1 MKLVTAAQMRE
12 LEELAVAAGI
22 SGRAMMEEA
31 GLAAAQEA
39 WMAVGASEGRT
50 ILVLCGPG
58 NNGGDGLVAA
68 KHLAGWGADV
78 RVYLLRARDEADPVW
93 LEAREA
99 GVPAESSEGD
109 EDLARLDV
117 LLSEASL
124 VLDALLG
131 TGAGRPIEGGLAGML
146 GRLREARSAP
156 ARPYVIAL
164 DLPTGVDADSG
175 AADPAS
181 VGADLTISF
190 GHSKIGLSQLP
201 GLELAG
207 RVLPVGIGIPPAASA
222 DLPYEQLEFRSVKE
236 TMPRR
241 PAGAHKGSFGT
252 AVVAAGSRRYPGAAR
267 LAAEAAARSGAG
279 LVAVAA
285 PASLQPLLA
294 AGLPDAVHEPLVPAA
309 GAAAGELDG
318 RAARALLRALGS
330 GSLRRASA
338 LLVGPGIGTGRG
350 ARAFVADLL
359 GGLDAAASAGTL
371 RALVL
376 DADALSMLSRL
387 PGWGDRLALPRVLT
401 PHPGEMARLA
411 GCSVAEVQSDRLRSA
426 LDAARQTGSTVVLKG
441 ACTVV
446 AGPDGRARISDQ
458 ANPMLATAGTGDV
471 LAGLVAGLL
480 AQGMDPFDAASAA
493 VYIHGDCGRRVA
505 ESHGAAAGL
514 AQDLLR
520 ALPEVSAL
528 LEGRSRGDASGIGVA
543 PGLLGGP
550 GGGAE
555 TPPAAGSLW

>member
-1 MKLVTAAQMRE
+1 MPVKLVTAGQMRE
-12 LEELAVAAGI
+12 LEEFAVAAGI
-22 SGRAMMEEA
+22 SERAMMEEA

-39 WMAVGASEGRT
+39 WMGVGAAEGRT

-78 RVYLLRARDEADPVW
+78 RAYLLRARDESDHVW
-93 LEAREA
+93 LEARES
-99 GVPAESSEGD
+99 GVRAESGEGD
-109 EDLARLDV
+109 EDFARLEA
-117 LLSEASL
+117 LLAEASL

-131 TGAGRPIEGGLAGML
+131 TGAARPIEGRLAGL
-146 GRLREARSAP
+146 LDRLRAARAAA

-181 VGADLTISF
+181 VGADLTVSF
-190 GHSKIGLSQLP
+190 GHAKIGLAQLP

-207 RVLPVGIGIPPAASA
+207 RVLPVGIGIPSAASA
-222 DLPYEQLEFRSVKE
+222 DLPYEQLDFRSVKE

-241 PAGAHKGSFGT
+241 PAGAHKGTFGT

-285 PASLQPLLA
+285 PAPLQPLLA
-294 AGLPDAVHEPLVPAA
+294 AGFPDAVHEPLDT
-309 GAAAGELDG
+309 AAGELDG
-318 RAARALLRALGS
+318 RAARSLLRALGS

-338 LLVGPGIGTGRG
+338 LLIGPGIGTGRG
-350 ARAFVADLL
+350 GRAFVADLL
-359 GGLDAAASAGTL
+359 GGLDAAAAAGPL
-371 RALVL
+371 RSLVI
-376 DADALSMLSRL
+376 DADALSALARL
-387 PGWGDRLALPRVLT
+387 PGWENRLALPRVLT

-411 GCSVAEVQSDRLRSA
+411 GRSVAEVQSNRLRSA
-426 LDAARQTGSTVVLKG
+426 LDAARESRSTVVLKG

-446 AGPDGRARISDQ
+446 AAPDGRARISDQ

-480 AQGMDPFDAASAA
+480 AQGMEPFDAAAAA
-493 VYIHGDCGRRVA
+493 VYIHGDCGRRVS
-505 ESHGAAAGL
+505 ESHGSAAGL

-528 LEGRSRGDASGIGVA
+528 LEGRSRGDAAGIGIA
-543 PGLLGGP
+543 PGLMAGP